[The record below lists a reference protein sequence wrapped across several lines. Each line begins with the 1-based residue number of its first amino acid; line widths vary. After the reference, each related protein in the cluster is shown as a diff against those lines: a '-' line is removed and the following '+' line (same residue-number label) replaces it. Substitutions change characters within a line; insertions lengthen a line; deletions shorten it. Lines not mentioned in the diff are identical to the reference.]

1 MRTVTYNLTGSEMH
15 LAVMAGVQRALDAI
29 RSKRQG
35 RYGCEDTGFDYQIN
49 GCLGELTLAKHLGV
63 FWNGSFRD
71 LGAVDVG
78 KRWQVR
84 ASEYDGPNAGMIL
97 HPPDKDGQ
105 PFVKALV
112 KLPQVTLMGWMLGHE
127 AKQPQFWTD
136 KLKKG
141 RPCFLVPHELLH
153 GMDELSARD
162 NEPAIEEMMAFA
174 RETLS

>member
-29 RSKRQG
+29 RSARRG

-49 GCLGELTLAKHLGV
+49 GCLGELTVAKHFGV

-78 KRWQVR
+78 ERYQVR
-84 ASEYDGPNAGMIL
+84 ASDYDGPNAGLIL
-97 HPPDKDGQ
+97 HPPDNDAQVFIKA
-105 PFVKALV
+105 FVH
-112 KLPQVTLMGWMLGHE
+112 LPQVTLMGWMLGRE
-127 AKQPQFWTD
+127 AKQTRFWTE

-141 RPCFLVPHELLH
+141 RPGFLVVHELLH
-153 GMDELSARD
+153 GMDELTPQD
-162 NEPAIEEMMAFA
+162 NEAAIEDAMAYA
-174 RETLS
+174 REVLK